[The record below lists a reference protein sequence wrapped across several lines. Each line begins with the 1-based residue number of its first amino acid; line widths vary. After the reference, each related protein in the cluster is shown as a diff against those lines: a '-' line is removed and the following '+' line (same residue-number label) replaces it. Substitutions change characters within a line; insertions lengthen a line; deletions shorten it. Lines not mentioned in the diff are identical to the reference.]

1 MARAAVDAASE
12 LSVPV
17 IIGHVQVHDGL
28 IPIENIGPQTV
39 EYAKRAS
46 APVCVHLDHGIDMS
60 FVMRGI
66 RCGYSS
72 IMYDC
77 SDLPFEEN
85 VTRIR
90 EFTEAA
96 HEPRLLGRD
105 EIKKTF
111 TDPDMAAEFAERTGV
126 DALAVCFGT
135 VHGIYAEEPMLDIAR
150 VREIRSKMP
159 KSTRLVMHGGSGV
172 DQEQVAEAI
181 KAGITKINYHSY
193 WSKAASMH
201 VYEKL
206 KETQGDMFYHEVQE
220 EAYRKLKEDAK
231 EVLLRFRGGRD

>member
-1 MARAAVDAASE
+1 
-12 LSVPV
+12 
-17 IIGHVQVHDGL
+17 
-28 IPIENIGPQTV
+28 
-39 EYAKRAS
+39 
-46 APVCVHLDHGIDMS
+46 
-60 FVMRGI
+60 
-66 RCGYSS
+66 
-72 IMYDC
+72 
-77 SDLPFEEN
+77 
-85 VTRIR
+85 
-90 EFTEAA
+90 
-96 HEPRLLGRD
+96 
-105 EIKKTF
+105 
-111 TDPDMAAEFAERTGV
+111 
-126 DALAVCFGT
+126 
-135 VHGIYAEEPMLDIAR
+135 MLDIAR